1 MPIMG
6 QLVNIPKRQNQM
18 FEMNFTE
25 FGHQDCVNVVGCN
38 LEEIDGF
45 VTIVR
50 HSLCDFFL
58 LMSFSNNN
66 NA

>member
-1 MPIMG
+1 
-6 QLVNIPKRQNQM
+6 M

-25 FGHQDCVNVVGCN
+25 FGDQDCVNVVGLN
-38 LEEIDGF
+38 LEEYRWLCNYCE
-45 VTIVR
+45 T
-50 HSLCDFFL
+50 SLCGFLL